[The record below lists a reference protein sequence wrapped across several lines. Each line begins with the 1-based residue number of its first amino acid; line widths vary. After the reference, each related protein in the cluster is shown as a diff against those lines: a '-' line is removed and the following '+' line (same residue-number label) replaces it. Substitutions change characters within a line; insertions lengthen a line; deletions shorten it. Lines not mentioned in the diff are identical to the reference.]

1 MASAQDRYVDVLMSQ
16 VRDVQYPS
24 SEIMDRLESNLA
36 TREQLEQYL
45 ELLLER
51 VESCQYPSKQLLD
64 RLDRLATLL

>member
-1 MASAQDRYVDVLMSQ
+1 MASAQDRYVDALMSQ

-24 SEIMDRLESNLA
+24 TEIMDRLESNLA

-64 RLDRLATLL
+64 RLDRLAALL

>member
-24 SEIMDRLESNLA
+24 TEIMDRLESNLA

-64 RLDRLATLL
+64 RLDRLAALL